1 MIENI
6 VFSGAGVKIY
16 SFLGF
21 IKALNEF
28 DLLSNIKSIIGTS
41 SGSLIATLCAINFK
55 YNEIEEIVLKI
66 NTSNFKNINPENI
79 MSFFNDYGVDD
90 CLLYTSPSPRD

>member
-1 MIENI
+1 MIKNL

-28 DLLSNIKSIIGTS
+28 DLLSNINSFIGTS
-41 SGSLIATLCAINFK
+41 SGSLIAALCAINFK

-66 NTSNFKNINPENI
+66 NTSNLKNINTDTI
-79 MSFFNDYGVDD
+79 MSFFND
-90 CLLYTSPSPRD
+90 